1 MCIHVPSGA
10 ALQEPAGGGP
20 HTRRE
25 HRRGARARVSADAA
39 AAAAAA
45 VAAEVH
51 VTEKLQVL
59 EVCVC
64 LKVHRKGLR
73 KVHRQDRHPEQL
85 SQEYKF
91 INNSNNSNK
100 PNNCNKNTDSLT
112 FK

>member
-45 VAAEVH
+45 AEVH

-64 LKVHRKGLR
+64 LKVHRKVL
-73 KVHRQDRHPEQL
+73 
-85 SQEYKF
+85 
-91 INNSNNSNK
+91 
-100 PNNCNKNTDSLT
+100 
-112 FK
+112 